1 MFSRQRCYFPH
12 QTVGLMQADFL
23 EVGSTGADRDDET
36 GSDVGR
42 STVVKGASSMAKM
55 EGFFT
60 VWRQCTG

>member
-1 MFSRQRCYFPH
+1 ME
-12 QTVGLMQADFL
+12 ADFL

-60 VWRQCTG
+60 VWLQCTG